1 MVVTQNLNRIIIY
14 AQDEA
19 ERLMSASVEPEHLL
33 LATLRLLECTA
44 YDLLL
49 RAQFRPEEAKL
60 QLEDRVRGE
69 GTVAEHVERSA
80 QTERILRIAEGISR
94 EYNADAVGSVHVLLA
109 IMREELNSAAEYL
122 ENTWDIS
129 YELLVDLYNQPHTT
143 FEAPHVEPEEEET
156 KDSDKGWQPQ
166 HEAQQ
171 QKTKDRFG

>member
-49 RAQFRPEEAKL
+49 RAQFRPEEAKP

-69 GTVAEHVERSA
+69 GTVAERVERSA
-80 QTERILRIAEGISR
+80 QTERILRIAEGI
-94 EYNADAVGSVHVLLA
+94 VGIH
-109 IMREELNSAAEYL
+109 
-122 ENTWDIS
+122 
-129 YELLVDLYNQPHTT
+129 
-143 FEAPHVEPEEEET
+143 
-156 KDSDKGWQPQ
+156 
-166 HEAQQ
+166 
-171 QKTKDRFG
+171 